1 LANHERMIALHDTIE
16 RFTYVL
22 NAVPPLLHKVEENTF
37 STKPAPDKW
46 SKKEILGH
54 LIDSAA
60 NNHQRFVRAQ
70 FEHEPSIV
78 YDQDKW
84 NEFSYHALMRKDDLI
99 DFWLDYNRYLLKLI
113 KLIPNFKLSKTI
125 RVGHNTHTLQFI
137 IEDYLVHM
145 EYHLKQIV
153 DY

>member
-1 LANHERMIALHDTIE
+1 MSLQATIE
-16 RFTYVL
+16 RFTYAL
-22 NAVPPLLHKVEENTF
+22 NIVPPLLHKMDEHTF
-37 STKPAPDKW
+37 SVKPSPDKW

-84 NEFSYHALMRKDDLI
+84 NEFSYQALMRKEDLI
-99 DFWLDYNRYLLKLI
+99 DFWLNYNRYLLKLI

-125 RVGHNTHTLQFI
+125 RVGHNTHT
-137 IEDYLVHM
+137 
-145 EYHLKQIV
+145 
-153 DY
+153 

>member
-1 LANHERMIALHDTIE
+1 VAANGRMTPIQDTID

-22 NAVPPLLHKVEENTF
+22 NTVPPLLHKLDETSF
-37 STKPAPDKW
+37 SIKPAPGKW

-54 LIDSAA
+54 LIDSAS

-70 FEHEPSIV
+70 FEDTPAIA

-84 NEFSYHALMRKDDLI
+84 NEFSYHYHMRKDDLI
-99 DFWLDYNRYLLKLI
+99 DFWLDHNRYLLKLI
-113 KLIPNFKLSKTI
+113 KHIPNFMLSKKVK
-125 RVGHNTHTLQFI
+125 VGDQIHNLQFI
-137 IEDYLVHM
+137 IEDYVVHM

>member
-1 LANHERMIALHDTIE
+1 MASNARMILQETID
-16 RFTYVL
+16 RFTFVL
-22 NAVPPLLHKVEENTF
+22 NTVPPLLHKVEETVF
-37 STKPAPDKW
+37 SAKPAPDKW

-70 FEHEPSIV
+70 FEDSPNIA

-84 NEFSYHALMRKDDLI
+84 NEFSYHYLMRKDDLI

-113 KLIPNFKLSKTI
+113 KHIPNFKLSKTVK
-125 RVGHNTHTLQFI
+125 VGDKTHTLQFI

-153 DY
+153 EY

>member
-1 LANHERMIALHDTIE
+1 MLQTTLD

-22 NAVPPLLHKVEENTF
+22 NTVPPLLYKMEESEF
-37 STKPAPDKW
+37 SLKPSPEKW

-70 FEHEPSIV
+70 FEDTPAIA
-78 YDQDKW
+78 YDQNKW
-84 NEFSYHALMRKDDLI
+84 NEFSYHQQMRKYDLV
-99 DFWLDYNRYLLKLI
+99 DFWLNYNRYFLKLI
-113 KLIPNFKLSKTI
+113 KLIPHFKLSKNVK
-125 RVGHNTHTLQFI
+125 VGDKTHTLQFI
-137 IEDYLVHM
+137 IEDYVVHM

-153 DY
+153 GEY